1 MGDIMKNKKFIYK
14 LLVLTL
20 GVAFIALGATILV
33 KSNIGGDSVIVLQQG
48 FTLLIGFTL
57 DDLGL
62 GILILNSLLIIV
74 LYLMNKKMVNI
85 GTFITSLLIGP
96 LVSLYSLLPFL
107 KEPENLVF
115 QILMTILGC
124 IVTSLGIAIYII
136 ANIGYSP
143 YEGIMI
149 TIQEKTKVR
158 FSIVKVLGDAL
169 MFGIGVLLGGKFGI
183 GSIIAI
189 ILFGP
194 LIELFLRI
202 LRPKFIFLEKKH

>member
-1 MGDIMKNKKFIYK
+1 MLGDQMKKSNYIYR
-14 LLVLTL
+14 LLVLVL
-20 GVAFIALGATILV
+20 GVILIALGATIIV
-33 KSNIGGDSVIVLQQG
+33 TSDIGGDSVVVLQQG
-48 FTLLIGFTL
+48 FTDFFGIE
-57 DDLGL
+57 DLGL
-62 GILILNSLLIIV
+62 GILILNTLLIFV

-107 KEPENLVF
+107 NQPDTLIL
-115 QILMTILGC
+115 QILMTIAGSV
-124 IVTSLGIAIYII
+124 ITSIGIAVYII

-149 TIQEKTKVR
+149 TIKDKTKIR
-158 FSIVKVLGDAL
+158 FSIVKIIGDVV
-169 MFGIGVLLGGKFGI
+169 MFGIGILLGGKFGI

-194 LIELFLRI
+194 LIELFLKV
-202 LRPKFIFLEKKH
+202 LRPKFAFLDLKH

>member
-1 MGDIMKNKKFIYK
+1 MGDIMKNKKFIHK

-124 IVTSLGIAIYII
+124 VVTSLGIAIYII

-202 LRPKFIFLEKKH
+202 LRPKFIFLENNH